1 MADSVIVFD
10 EAQML
15 PTDYLKPCIAVME
28 QLIRHYRSSV
38 VLCTA
43 TQPALQNLFSE
54 DIGFRELCPGVDD
67 QFAFFK
73 RSKIRDLGRISG
85 DSLMERLK
93 NEYSALCI
101 FNTKKTA
108 QNMYQELRGEG
119 VYHLST
125 AMYPVHR
132 KRVLAEIRKRLDDK
146 KRCIVLSTSFVEA
159 GVDLDYQTVYRQ

>member
-67 QFAFFK
+67 QFAFLNDPK
-73 RSKIRDLGRISG
+73 SG
-85 DSLMERLK
+85 
-93 NEYSALCI
+93 I
-101 FNTKKTA
+101 
-108 QNMYQELRGEG
+108 
-119 VYHLST
+119 
-125 AMYPVHR
+125 
-132 KRVLAEIRKRLDDK
+132 
-146 KRCIVLSTSFVEA
+146 
-159 GVDLDYQTVYRQ
+159 